1 MLPLQLFIY
10 VSFGVLISRV
20 WKHRHPL
27 PCCNFLTGLALCLRQ
42 PEDQSRLP
50 KRACQQIKDPACRLL
65 TLTGPGGIGKSRLSL
80 EVTHRLRGDF
90 DEGVFFVPLAG
101 TSASQFIT
109 PAIADSL
116 GFIFS
121 GAADLTL
128 QLNRFIGEKHLLLV
142 LDNLEQLLDGIGVL
156 ATLLQHA
163 PNLKL
168 LATSR
173 EPLDLRAEWVFEVQG
188 LPVPAQF
195 EVEDLESNSAVALFI
210 QRTKQAQVDFVLSPD
225 DYSALTRVCQ
235 LVEGLP
241 LALELA
247 ASWVR
252 IMPVQEIGK
261 EIERNLDFLATSARD
276 VPPRHRSIRT
286 VFDSSWRL
294 LLEEE
299 CAVMRQLYVFRGGF
313 TRLSAEQ
320 VAGPHEVKNRA
331 SRLHA
336 SLEGRLTTEQV
347 GAAQAQVQNK
357 SLEEVVKEALRL

>member
-320 VAGPHEVKNRA
+320 VAGATLPVLSALVAKSFVRRQGTRRFDMQELVRQYAA
-331 SRLHA
+331 SHL
-336 SLEGRLTTEQV
+336 
-347 GAAQAQVQNK
+347 
-357 SLEEVVKEALRL
+357 